1 MPSWVPNWSVVPNS
15 GFLDRKLL
23 QSHNRPPID
32 GQISILKE
40 TSGHKTLKLLG
51 YQVDTVHIVVWDR
64 EMVQMPVGDADHVFA
79 TVMRRMRQLESPE
92 TALSAFSWWQNV
104 WEEWVRCQ
112 KNLSLQS
119 ELLMS
124 LMQGRFGLSTACH
137 QISSWLPLFMERLNT
152 IFLKHWSKDTSPFP
166 CYCCLARLLGSYG
179 AMEEICDQ
187 NNEGWHFSLGKESI
201 SFGIGPFTM
210 VQGMLSASW
219 MMPTLHGSYGR
230 AAMATGLLVSVSSL
244 IQRRT
249 AQDVVHQDIQFG
261 KMLSFTD
268 PIKCGW
274 IVLDSIVHY
283 YVSIK
288 NLSSL
293 SCH

>member
-124 LMQGRFGLSTACH
+124 LMQG
-137 QISSWLPLFMERLNT
+137 
-152 IFLKHWSKDTSPFP
+152 
-166 CYCCLARLLGSYG
+166 
-179 AMEEICDQ
+179 
-187 NNEGWHFSLGKESI
+187 
-201 SFGIGPFTM
+201 
-210 VQGMLSASW
+210 
-219 MMPTLHGSYGR
+219 
-230 AAMATGLLVSVSSL
+230 
-244 IQRRT
+244 
-249 AQDVVHQDIQFG
+249 
-261 KMLSFTD
+261 
-268 PIKCGW
+268 
-274 IVLDSIVHY
+274 
-283 YVSIK
+283 
-288 NLSSL
+288 
-293 SCH
+293 